1 MDINEIT
8 AEITAFRDERD
19 WKQFHT
25 PKDVALSLVLEA
37 TEVLELMQWK
47 NGDALDAKLAEK
59 RESLGDELVDVLY
72 YTLLLAHDQGID
84 IEAAFTR
91 KMERN
96 AQKYPVELARGSSAK
111 YTELHIPLEP
121 LD

>member
-8 AEITAFRDERD
+8 AAITAFRDARD

-47 NGDALDAKLAEK
+47 NGDALDAKLAENK
-59 RESLGDELVDVLY
+59 EALGDELADVLY

-84 IEAAFTR
+84 VTAAFSR

-111 YTELHIPLEP
+111 YTELQVTPEP

>member
-1 MDINEIT
+1 MDINQIT
-8 AEITAFRDERD
+8 SAITKFRDDRD

-47 NGDALDAKLAEK
+47 NGQALDDSLAEK
-59 RESLGDELVDVLY
+59 REALGDELADVLY

-84 IEAAFTR
+84 VEAAFTR

-96 AQKYPVELARGSSAK
+96 AAKYPVELAKGSSAK
-111 YTELHIPLEP
+111 YTELGATSE
-121 LD
+121 

>member
-1 MDINEIT
+1 MDISQIT
-8 AEITAFRDERD
+8 DAITTFRDARD

-37 TEVLELMQWK
+37 AEVLELMQWK
-47 NGDALDAKLAEK
+47 NGQALDDSLAEK
-59 RESLGDELVDVLY
+59 REALGDELVDVLY

-84 IEAAFTR
+84 IEAAFIR

-96 AQKYPVELARGSSAK
+96 AQKYPVELSRGSSAK
-111 YTELHIPLEP
+111 YTELGATS
-121 LD
+121 DK

>member
-1 MDINEIT
+1 MDINQIT
-8 AEITAFRDERD
+8 AAIAAFRDARD

-47 NGDALDAKLAEK
+47 NGAALDTKLAENK
-59 RESLGDELVDVLY
+59 EALGDELADVLY

-84 IEAAFTR
+84 VEAALQPQR
-91 KMERN
+91 EVL
-96 AQKYPVELARGSSAK
+96 AGLGELFVQVALLVGVAP
-111 YTELHIPLEP
+111 IA
-121 LD
+121 

>member
-8 AEITAFRDERD
+8 TAITAFRDARD

-47 NGDALDAKLAEK
+47 NGDALDAKLAENK
-59 RESLGDELVDVLY
+59 EALGDELADVLY

-84 IEAAFTR
+84 IQAAFIR
-91 KMERN
+91 KMARN
-96 AQKYPVELARGSSAK
+96 AEKYPVELSKGSSAK
-111 YTELHIPLEP
+111 YTELQVTPEP
-121 LD
+121 FD

>member
-1 MDINEIT
+1 MDINEIAT
-8 AEITAFRDERD
+8 AITTFRDARD
-19 WKQFHT
+19 WKQFNT

-37 TEVLELMQWK
+37 SEVLELMQWK
-47 NGDALDAKLAEK
+47 NGDALDAKLAENH
-59 RESLGDELVDVLY
+59 EALGDELVDVLY

-111 YTELHIPLEP
+111 YTELQES
-121 LD
+121 